1 MKLVRL
7 SFPVLILLF
16 LLAGCGIGAQTEPA
30 PSSNVQ
36 LTAIAAQIGTLRADL
51 SRVAPTLTAFS
62 QLAPLS
68 NPGSPVS
75 TPQPESPE
83 VTPTPL
89 TGLSSQQATLA
100 AARATAGAN
109 LPLINPTRGGLSI
122 LTPTATS
129 IYLPAPT
136 QPPAQFSS
144 PTPVS
149 FVRDASLSIP
159 APTMVASPGDVLQL
173 DDFSGKRG
181 WFVELSSRYEIVF
194 TQGGYRILAI
204 TKNNPVWSVR
214 SFEQDDVRLEVDAVQ
229 LAGPTDGYYGL
240 VCHHQDNENYY
251 LLVVSLDGNFGIG
264 KVKDNELRFLNFTNE
279 YNQLLSSQG
288 NRLRADCVG
297 DTLKLYVDG
306 EHVLEAR
313 DDEFVSGGIGMVVGN
328 RSTSGTDVLFDNF
341 IAIKP

>member
-1 MKLVRL
+1 M
-7 SFPVLILLF
+7 LF
-16 LLAGCGIGAQTEPA
+16 LLAGCSFGAQNITV
-30 PSSNVQ
+30 PSSNLQ
-36 LTAIAAQIGTLRADL
+36 LTEIAAQIGTLRADL
-51 SRVAPTLTAFS
+51 SRVAPTLTAFA

-68 NPGSPVS
+68 NPGLPVS

-83 VTPTPL
+83 ITATPL

-100 AARATAGAN
+100 AARATSGAN
-109 LPLINPTRGGLSI
+109 LPLINPTRSGLTI

-129 IYLPAPT
+129 IYLPTPT
-136 QPPAQFSS
+136 QPIVQLSS

-159 APTMVASPGDVLQL
+159 APTMVASPGEVLLL
-173 DDFSGKRG
+173 DDFSGQRG
-181 WFVELSSRYEIVF
+181 WFVELNSRYELVF
-194 TQGGYRILAI
+194 TQGGYRILAL
-204 TKNNPVWSVR
+204 TKNNPIWSAR
-214 SFEQDDVRLEVDAVQ
+214 DFDYDDVRLEVDAVQ

-251 LLVVSLDGNFGIG
+251 LLVVSMDGNFGIG
-264 KVKDNELRFLNFTNE
+264 KVKDNELRFLNFTSE
-279 YNQLLSSQG
+279 YNELLSSRG

-306 EHVLEAR
+306 THVLEAR
-313 DDEFVSGGIGMVVGN
+313 DAEFVSGGIGMVVGN

-341 IAIKP
+341 IALKP

>member
-1 MKLVRL
+1 MKLVRRSL
-7 SFPVLILLF
+7 QVLILF
-16 LLAGCGIGAQTEPA
+16 LGMAGCGVGAQNTPIS
-30 PSSNVQ
+30 SSNLQ
-36 LTAIAAQIGTLRADL
+36 LTEIAAQIGTLRADI
-51 SRVAPTLTAFS
+51 SRVAPTLTAFA

-68 NPGSPVS
+68 TPGSPVS
-75 TPQPESPE
+75 TSQPESPE
-83 VTPTPL
+83 FTVTPL

-109 LPLINPTRGGLSI
+109 LPLINPTRSGLTI

-136 QPPAQFSS
+136 QPSAQLSS

-159 APTMVASPGDVLQL
+159 APTMVVSPGEVLLL
-173 DDFSGKRG
+173 DDFSSKRG
-181 WFVELSSRYEIVF
+181 WFSEKSSRYELVF
-194 TQGGYRILAI
+194 TQGGYRILAV

-214 SFEQDDVRLEVDAVQ
+214 SFEQNDVRLEVDAVQ

-240 VCHHQDNENYY
+240 VCHHQNNENYY

-279 YNQLLSSQG
+279 YNELLSSQG

-306 EHVLEAR
+306 AHVLEAR

-341 IAIKP
+341 IALKP